1 MSEEKVYKP
10 KMSQLIFYR
19 QYNTYQAL
27 LDVIPRS
34 DMSMDDCFS
43 KVVLHIMAWF
53 KERIGNDAIDIYPEL
68 KFLNTEYP
76 DLQAYKE
83 FDVSKTTDIN
93 YLSCLDVK
101 TAYVEDKKAWVFRL
115 NEADNGKEEK
125 DIQGRTFTTRV
136 AVYMKD
142 DAARETR
149 KILLL
154 MQVDTLIR
162 TAVLIR
168 STREICRHYLL
179 TAGMHCRFSW

>member
-53 KERIGNDAIDIYPEL
+53 KERIGDEAINTYSEL
-68 KFLNTEYP
+68 QFLNTEYP
-76 DLQAYKE
+76 DLQEYKD

-101 TAYVEDKKAWVFRL
+101 TAYIEDKKAWVFRL

-125 DIQGRTFTTRV
+125 DHLL
-136 AVYMKD
+136 
-142 DAARETR
+142 RELQY
-149 KILLL
+149 I
-154 MQVDTLIR
+154 
-162 TAVLIR
+162 
-168 STREICRHYLL
+168 
-179 TAGMHCRFSW
+179 